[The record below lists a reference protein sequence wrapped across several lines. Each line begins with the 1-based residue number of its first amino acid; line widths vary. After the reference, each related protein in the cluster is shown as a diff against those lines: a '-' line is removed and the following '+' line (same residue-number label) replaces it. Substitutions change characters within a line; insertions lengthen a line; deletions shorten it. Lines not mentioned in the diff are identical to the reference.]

1 MKPRGDHPPGGRD
14 IHNRLKANT
23 VSTAGGKT
31 PPLFHRP
38 WRALP
43 IRTQNSLLWRCGPWS
58 GGIVHIIYRREE
70 NNEKQQ
76 TTFGNDA

>member
-31 PPLFHRP
+31 PPVPSPLEGATYKDTKQSFVEVWSMERGYC
-38 WRALP
+38 AYYLP
-43 IRTQNSLLWRCGPWS
+43 P
-58 GGIVHIIYRREE
+58 
-70 NNEKQQ
+70 
-76 TTFGNDA
+76 